1 MPLLLKES
9 LRTGVLSHASR
20 SYVPLPK
27 SANPKRV
34 GSNVNVFDFEL
45 NPQDMKTL
53 DDLDRGKDG
62 AVAWNPVDAP

>member
-1 MPLLLKES
+1 MPEPPGS
-9 LRTGVLSHASR
+9 VPGSLSHAAR

-34 GSNVNVFDFEL
+34 ASNVNVFDFEL
-45 NPQDMKTL
+45 SPQDMKTL
-53 DDLDRGKDG
+53 DGLDRGKEG

>member
-1 MPLLLKES
+1 M
-9 LRTGVLSHASR
+9 
-20 SYVPLPK
+20 PLPK